1 MENKNNRNTSI
12 FDNPTGKSQFYL
24 LVGKSERGKSHF
36 AKFLLYDRFL
46 HAGWKF
52 GISFIAT
59 KYTDAYN
66 FLPKK
71 TIYQGYHDK
80 VLKAW
85 TDGLQRELKRKGKLP
100 PSFVYFDDLVG
111 VLTSN
116 SKFFKNFITTFR
128 HLNINVIISVQ
139 YLVAVSTTV
148 RAQVNYCLM
157 YNEKRYQTLD
167 ILYENFG
174 GLFPTKDEFIEYL
187 WKNTGGEKNK
197 YVGILF
203 VERIDNLKDNYIPIK
218 APARLPS
225 TPLKFT

>member
-1 MENKNNRNTSI
+1 MENKNNRNTQI
-12 FDNPTGKSQFYL
+12 FDNPTGKSQLYL

-66 FLPKK
+66 FLPKN

-85 TDGLQRELKRKGKLP
+85 VQGLQILLKKYGKLP
-100 PSFVYFDDLVG
+100 QSFVYFDDLVG

-128 HLNINVIISVQ
+128 HLNINVIICVQ
-139 YLVAVSTTV
+139 YLVAGISTTV
-148 RAQVNYCLM
+148 RAQINYCLM
-157 YNEKRYQTLD
+157 YNEKNNHTLD
-167 ILYENFG
+167 ILYKNFG
-174 GLFPTKDEFIEYL
+174 GLFPSRDEFIKYL
-187 WKNTGGEKNK
+187 
-197 YVGILF
+197 GI
-203 VERIDNLKDNYIPIK
+203 
-218 APARLPS
+218 
-225 TPLKFT
+225 

>member
-1 MENKNNRNTSI
+1 MENNRNTSI
-12 FDNPTGKSQFYL
+12 FDNPTGKSQLYL

-66 FLPKK
+66 FLPKN
-71 TIYQGYHDK
+71 TIYEGYHDK

-85 TDGLQRELKRKGKLP
+85 TDGLRNILKKKGKLP

-128 HLNINVIISVQ
+128 HLNINVIICVQ
-139 YLVAVSTTV
+139 YLVAGISTTV
-148 RAQVNYCLM
+148 RAQINYC
-157 YNEKRYQTLD
+157 
-167 ILYENFG
+167 
-174 GLFPTKDEFIEYL
+174 
-187 WKNTGGEKNK
+187 
-197 YVGILF
+197 
-203 VERIDNLKDNYIPIK
+203 
-218 APARLPS
+218 
-225 TPLKFT
+225 